1 MNGIIKFGTFQRK
14 KNSQDEAFSKSPYL
28 SVRKLLTLSWME
40 ITDEDPKRLSLC
52 LVHYLGKATYE
63 AWDERSH
70 LKGVIIIIIIVIMIT
85 HQPGIDIV

>member
-1 MNGIIKFGTFQRK
+1 MLLDVTFLVLEYERHYKVWHFSKK

-52 LVHYLGKATYE
+52 LVHYLGKAIYE
-63 AWDERSH
+63 A
-70 LKGVIIIIIIVIMIT
+70 
-85 HQPGIDIV
+85 